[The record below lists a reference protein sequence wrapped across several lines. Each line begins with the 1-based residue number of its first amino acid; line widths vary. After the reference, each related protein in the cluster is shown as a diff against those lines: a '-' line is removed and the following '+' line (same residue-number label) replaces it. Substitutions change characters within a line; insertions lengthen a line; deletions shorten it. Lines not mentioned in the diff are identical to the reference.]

1 MRTRAAMIPA
11 VLLLIACGQAAPS
24 VASSSTAPLSP
35 AAGTTP
41 TQITTPATTPTSTPT
56 IATAGQPVT
65 FGCQPAPGSDPLVLA
80 MEGVGGANT
89 YLTVL
94 DVANPTQPRSI
105 CDIRPTA
112 GGRFLSNGQVAFWTR
127 DQELGTADLATG
139 TVTITG
145 HVSHVIGGGAFSRD
159 GSVFAYRSTDPG
171 GTLTLYMHYLDGSE
185 RLLLSR
191 PPVGGHGGPV
201 GGPTSAL
208 SFSPDGQHLLSYDL
222 FITPDDPTPHFEVF
236 SLTGTVE
243 MKGDYSMGTWSPS
256 SGASLFYLRPAQPG
270 RFDDGD
276 IYDWTPGVADGQ
288 LYAGVPSY
296 DWPTWVSGAPIY
308 FTAYDGSGYPH
319 LWVIGRF
326 GMSQVSTTQ
335 SSHPFVVGGYV
346 WSDQERPCQCG
357 PGGNSTPTGKVVAR
371 NTSSGVE
378 TVIDL
383 PLVAPY
389 SDPIFPLLDY
399 RGP

>member
-1 MRTRAAMIPA
+1 MVPV
-11 VLLLIACGQAAPS
+11 VLLLTACGQAARP
-24 VASSSTAPLSP
+24 VASPSTAPLSP
-35 AAGTTP
+35 VAA
-41 TQITTPATTPTSTPT
+41 ATSTPT
-56 IATAGQPVT
+56 TTPTPSPTPASSTSTTGQAVT

-80 MEGVGGANT
+80 MGGPGGANT
-89 YLTVL
+89 HLTVL

-127 DQELGTADLATG
+127 DQQLGTADLATG
-139 TVTITG
+139 TVAITG
-145 HVSHVIGGGAFSRD
+145 QVSHVIDGGVFSLD

-171 GTLTLYMHYLDGSE
+171 ETLTLYMHYPDGSE
-185 RLLLSR
+185 RQVLSR

-201 GGPTSAL
+201 GGPTSEL

-222 FITPDDPTPHFEVF
+222 FITPDDPTPHFEVL

-270 RFDDGD
+270 RFDGGD

-296 DWPTWVSGAPIY
+296 DWPTWVAGAPIY

-326 GMSQVSTTQ
+326 GTSQVSPTQ

-346 WSDQERPCQCG
+346 WTDQQQPCQCG
-357 PGGNSTPTGKVVAR
+357 PGGNSMPTGKVVAR
-371 NTSSGVE
+371 NISSGVE

-383 PLVAPY
+383 PPLAY
-389 SDPIFPLLDY
+389 GDPIFSLLDY